1 MNRILACLALSL
13 GFLRP
18 ASADPLE
25 FTVNLDAG
33 QLVGPSSAPMQAG
46 TDPGSTNGSL
56 LLLVDLGSSNTLT
69 TNIYAPNYVAGTDTI
84 LAAGG
89 FNTLNGT
96 NETQTSLL
104 IDTDTSLV
112 GTDLAL
118 LWFPQITLSAY
129 LANTKTQGG
138 DYFGAYNPNGGNPDG
153 GALWVVPTGGQI
165 DLNLFTMNSDL
176 GGTQPASAGVAGDQ
190 IIPEPTTNALLV
202 LGVLGLCLA
211 IRRRALHLRL
221 ARATVKV

>member
-56 LLLVDLGSSNTLT
+56 LLLVDLGSS
-69 TNIYAPNYVAGTDTI
+69 
-84 LAAGG
+84 
-89 FNTLNGT
+89 NTLNGT